1 MKRLLFYIIAF
12 MAVVSCA
19 RMGSPDGGWYD
30 DDPPRILGSEPAEQA
45 VNVTGKKISIF
56 FDEYIKLDNPT
67 QNVIISPPQMEMP
80 EVAEKGKKI
89 VVELKDTL
97 IPNTTYTIDFGDAI
111 SDNNE
116 GNPMG
121 NYTFTFSTGE
131 VIDTFE
137 VAGFVLDASNLEPVK
152 GISVGLYRNL
162 ADSAFRTKPMERV
175 SRTDDRGHF
184 VIKGVAPGEYRIYAL
199 QDADNDFR
207 FTQKSEMIAF
217 SHETYKPSSGPD
229 IRQDTIWRDSLHID
243 NIIRVPFTHFYPD
256 DVVLMAFQEE
266 QTNRYLIKTERK
278 EPDRINFFFSYGD
291 KELPVIE
298 GLNFNADS
306 AFVIEANAKKDTLT
320 YWLRDTTL
328 INQDTLRMNLSYMLT
343 DSLGQ
348 LVQHTDSAIEV
359 LPKIAYERRMKMHK
373 KEVEEWQKEQEKR
386 KKKEEPYDSIYPVN
400 PLAPKYN
407 IPQTVTPKSI
417 VLIEIP
423 SPLASLDTA
432 AIHLYSKIDTLWYKT
447 PFDFCQHD
455 SLLRF
460 YEIRADWQ
468 PGTEY
473 SLEVDSAA
481 FKDIYGLVSNVY
493 KQGIKAKPLENFA
506 TIKMQLSGIQ
516 DSAVI
521 VQLLD
526 KSDKMVRETPMD
538 KDNVAYFDFVQP
550 GSYYMR
556 AFVDRNGNGLWDT
569 GLYDEDV
576 QPEEV
581 YYYYRNIEAKEKYD
595 IKLSWN
601 LSQRKRNEQKPGE
614 IVKQKA
620 DKQKKRQKNRNAE
633 RAKSLG
639 IEYVKKNI

>member
-45 VNVTGKKISIF
+45 VNVTGKKVSIF

-67 QNVIISPPQMEMP
+67 QNVIVSPPQMEMP

-116 GNPMG
+116 GNPLG

-137 VAGFVLDASNLEPVK
+137 VAGYVLDASNLEPIK
-152 GISVGLYRNL
+152 GISVGLYKNL

-175 SRTDDRGHF
+175 SRTDGRGHF

-207 FTQKSEMIAF
+207 FTQKSEMIAY
-217 SHETYKPSSGPD
+217 SHQTYTPSCGPD

-243 NIIRVPFTHFYPD
+243 NIIRVPYTHFYPD

-278 EPDRINFFFSYGD
+278 DPDRINFFFSYGD
-291 KELPVIE
+291 KELPIIE
-298 GLNFNADS
+298 GLNFAADS
-306 AFVIEANAKKDTLT
+306 AFIIEANAKKDTLT

-328 INQDTLRMNLSYMLT
+328 INQDTLRMNLTYMMT
-343 DSLGQ
+343 DSMGV

-359 LPKIAYERRMKMHK
+359 LPKIAYERRMKMHN

-386 KKKEEPYDSIYPVN
+386 KKKEEPYDSIYPVS

-407 IPQTVTPKSI
+407 VPQTVIPGSK
-417 VLIEIP
+417 VLIEMP
-423 SPLASLDTA
+423 TPLASLDTA
-432 AIHLYSKIDTLWYKT
+432 AIHLYSKIDTLWYNA
-447 PFDFCQHD
+447 PFEFCQHD

-460 YEIRADWQ
+460 YEIRADWK

-481 FKDIYGLVSNVY
+481 FKDIYGLVSNAY
-493 KQGIKAKPLENFA
+493 KQGIKVKTLESFA

-521 VQLLD
+521 VQMLD
-526 KSDKMVRETPMD
+526 KSDKVVREMPMG
-538 KDNVAYFDFVQP
+538 KDNAAFFEFVQP
-550 GSYYMR
+550 GTYYMR

-569 GLYDEDV
+569 GLYDEDR
-576 QPEEV
+576 PAEDV

-595 IKLSWN
+595 IKLTWN
-601 LSQRKRNEQKPGE
+601 LTQRKRYEQKPSE

-620 DKQKKRQKNRNAE
+620 DKQKKKQKNRNAE
-633 RAKSLG
+633 RAKNLG
-639 IEYVKKNI
+639 IEYVKEKI